1 MNEIVEKA
9 ENNLQRNP
17 SVFATMEQGLMV
29 AGQFVN
35 KSYLC
40 NLNDYPVIPIDE
52 DLKVHNKIRL
62 YHVQKIVYDKNENIN
77 DKLIS
82 VYNAL
87 QDLRSAAL
95 LVIDSTESGIEFYIG
110 TRSEDDA
117 STAGMILQKGIEGNF
132 PGSEVAGI
140 KNSQIEEL
148 MSRIV
153 ISDSINTDKN
163 VAAVTIVPSE
173 RDNDKDRFV
182 QGIEK
187 FIDTMLGDKFTAII
201 IANPLSKEVLNLRK
215 QGLEELYSNV
225 SSFATLT
232 LSYGTNFSE
241 AISEGNCKNFSNS
254 LNKSISNT
262 NSRATGTTSSHTAS
276 KSHGSN
282 WNFGIFGTNSNKS
295 ASDTYGVSSTDS
307 WSQAVTSG
315 TTETT
320 SEGVST
326 NKTLTEGDTRNLTM
340 NYENKT
346 VKNLMEKID
355 EHLKRIKDCESFG
368 LWECAG
374 YFISQ
379 DIQTSVV
386 AANTYKALMTG
397 TGSSVENSYVNIWG
411 VRNGINTKE
420 VLEYLNYGIHPQIE
434 IPLSVGLDNQIVTPA
449 CMISGNELPIV
460 MGMPHKSVTGMTAI
474 SMAEFGRNV
483 FINSAQKTERQI
495 KIGKVYHMGREENN
509 EVNLDVNSFASHCFI
524 TGSTGSGKSNTSYR
538 ILDEMLRN
546 GIKFLVVEPAKGE
559 YKKDFQ
565 GLENIN
571 IFCTN
576 PKQYRMLKI
585 NPFKFNENIHIL
597 EHLDRLIEIFSACWP
612 MYAAMPAIFKESI
625 EKAYEVC
632 GWDLGNSIYIPNKH
646 SKYPTFRDLVKIL
659 PEIINNSSYSSESK
673 GDYIGALVTRVRSM
687 TTGISGQIFCD
698 DNDIDDSVLF
708 DENTIVDLSRV
719 GSMETKSLIMGI
731 IVMKLNEYRMA
742 TTAGENISLKHVTV
756 LEEAHNL
763 LKRTSTEQSQEGS
776 NLMGKSVEMIS
787 NSIAEMRTYGEG
799 FIIID
804 QSPTAVD
811 ISAIKNTNTKIV
823 MRLPE
828 KGDCEAI
835 GMAMALNEEQV
846 NELSKLGKGK
856 AVILQN
862 DWLEAVLTSIYFWG
876 DKYKTTLEQPGYEQ
890 TLKMRG
896 MLVKELYEQY
906 NSKSID
912 YIRLNDIINNSGIST
927 YKKAEYCT
935 LIKKE
940 LENRNNIPAERFAM
954 LLSAILNCDG
964 LFAALPATFK
974 GQFIDNE
981 RLSEETIDDAEAW
994 RSIMSRALN
1003 KYLIIEDD
1011 LNNMIIKFLLY
1022 GRAKTFTEDHRYL
1035 ILYKALYK
1043 RGMLTR

>member
-1 MNEIVEKA
+1 MNEIIETAEKH
-9 ENNLQRNP
+9 LQKN
-17 SVFATMEQGLMV
+17 SNTAAVMEQGLV
-29 AGQFVN
+29 AADQFVN
-35 KSYLC
+35 RNYLC
-40 NLNDYPVIPIDE
+40 NLNDYPVITLDE
-52 DLKVHNKIRL
+52 ELKVYNKMRL
-62 YHVQKIVYDKNENIN
+62 YNIKKIVYDKNENIN

-82 VYNAL
+82 VYSAL
-87 QDLRSAAL
+87 QNLKSTAL
-95 LVIDSTESGIEFYIG
+95 LMVDSSNKGIEFYLG
-110 TRSEDDA
+110 VRSEDDA
-117 STAGMILQKGIEGNF
+117 ATAGMILQKGILGNF
-132 PGSEVAGI
+132 PGSEVVGI

-148 MSRIV
+148 MTRVVS
-153 ISDSINTDKN
+153 SDSVNTEKN
-163 VAAVTIVPSE
+163 VASVTIVPSE
-173 RDNDKDRFV
+173 RDDDKEKFV

-187 FIDTMLGDKFTAII
+187 FIDTMMGEKFTALI
-201 IANPLSKEVLNLRK
+201 IANPLSKDVLQLRK

-241 AISEGNCKNFSNS
+241 AISEGNCRNFSNS

-262 NSRATGTTSSHTAS
+262 NSRSTGTSSSHSTS
-276 KSHGSN
+276 DSHGSS
-282 WNFGIFGTNSNKS
+282 WSFGIFGTNSSKS
-295 ASDTYGVSSTDS
+295 SSDTYGTSSTDS

-320 SEGVST
+320 SEGTST

-346 VKNLMEKID
+346 VKNLMARID
-355 EHLKRIKDCESFG
+355 KQLERIDNCESFG

-379 DIQTSVV
+379 DIQTAVV
-386 AANTYKALMTG
+386 AANTYKALMAG
-397 TGSSVENSYVNIWG
+397 TESSVENSFVNIWG
-411 VRNGINTKE
+411 VRNGINTKR
-420 VLEYLNYGIHPQIE
+420 VLEYLNFGIHPQVE
-434 IPLSVGLDNQIVTPA
+434 IPLTAGIDNQIVTPA

-460 MGMPHKSVTGMTAI
+460 MGVPHKSVTGLTAM
-474 SMAEFGRNV
+474 SVAEFGRNV
-483 FINSAQKTERQI
+483 FTNSEKCNEREI
-495 KIGKVYHMGREENN
+495 KIGKVFHMGREENN

-546 GIKFLVVEPAKGE
+546 GVKFLVVEPAKGE
-559 YKKDFQ
+559 YKKDFG

-576 PKQYRMLKI
+576 PKHYRMLKL
-585 NPFKFNENIHIL
+585 NPFKFNDNIHIL

-625 EKAYEVC
+625 EKAYEKC
-632 GWDLGNSIYIPNKH
+632 GWDLGNSIYIPNNH
-646 SKYPTFRDLVKIL
+646 SKYPTFVDLLDIL
-659 PEIINNSSYSSESK
+659 PDIINNSSYSSDSK

-698 DNDIDDSVLF
+698 SNDIEDSILF
-708 DENTIVDLSRV
+708 DENTIIDLSRV

-731 IVMKLNEYRMA
+731 VVMKLNEYRMA
-742 TTAGENISLKHVTV
+742 TAEGENVPLKHVTV

-763 LKRTSTEQSQEGS
+763 LKRTSTEQSQEDS

-787 NSIAEMRTYGEG
+787 SSIAEMRTYGEG

-835 GMAMALNEEQV
+835 GMAMALNEEQI

-862 DWLEAVLTSIYFWG
+862 NWLESVLTSIYFWG
-876 DKYKTTLEQPGYEQ
+876 DKYKVTAEQLEYSEV
-890 TLKMRG
+890 LKMRG
-896 MLVKELYEQY
+896 ILVQVLYEQY
-906 NSKSID
+906 NSNSIN
-912 YIRLNDIINNSGIST
+912 YKKLCSIIEQSNISR
-927 YKKAEYCT
+927 YKKAEYAD
-935 LIKKE
+935 LIRKE
-940 LENRNNIPAERFAM
+940 FENTTQLKPER
-954 LLSAILNCDG
+954 LCIILNTILNCDG
-964 LFAALPATFK
+964 LFKALPEIFK
-974 GQFIDNE
+974 GQIV
-981 RLSEETIDDAEAW
+981 DDKDLDEKIIESAEVW
-994 RSIMSRALN
+994 QGIMHNALKN
-1003 KYLIIEDD
+1003 YLIANDD
-1011 LNNMIIKFLLY
+1011 FINLLIKFLLY
-1022 GRAKTFTEDHRYL
+1022 GKAKTFAEDHRYL

-1043 RGMLTR
+1043 REMLNR

>member
-1 MNEIVEKA
+1 MNELIETTEKH
-9 ENNLQRNP
+9 LQRNNNM
-17 SVFATMEQGLMV
+17 VAVMEQGLVV
-29 AGQFVN
+29 ADQFVN
-35 KSYLC
+35 RNYLS
-40 NLNDYPVIPIDE
+40 NLNDYPVIPMDE
-52 DLKVHNKIRL
+52 ELKVYNKIRL
-62 YHVQKIVYDKNENIN
+62 YCIKKIVYDKNENIN

-82 VYNAL
+82 VYSAL
-87 QDLRSAAL
+87 HNLESTAL
-95 LVIDSTESGIEFYIG
+95 LVMDSSETGIEFYLG
-110 TRSEDDA
+110 VRSEEDA
-117 STAGMILQKGIEGNF
+117 ATAGMILQKGMAGNF
-132 PGSEVAGI
+132 PGSEVEGI

-153 ISDSINTDKN
+153 SSDSVNTEKN

-173 RDNDKDRFV
+173 RDDDKEKFV

-187 FIDTMLGDKFTAII
+187 FIDTMMGEKFTAVI
-201 IANPLSKEVLNLRK
+201 IANPLNKEILQLRK

-241 AISEGNCKNFSNS
+241 AISEGNCRNFSNS

-262 NSRATGTTSSHTAS
+262 NSRSTGTTSSHS
-276 KSHGSN
+276 KSDSHGSN
-282 WNFGIFGTNSNKS
+282 WSFGIFGTNSSKS
-295 ASDTYGVSSTDS
+295 SSDTYGTSSTDS

-315 TTETT
+315 STETT
-320 SEGVST
+320 SEGTST

-355 EHLKRIKDCESFG
+355 EHLKRIGNCESFG

-379 DIQTSVV
+379 DIQTAVV
-386 AANTYKALMTG
+386 AANTYKALMAG
-397 TGSSVENSYVNIWG
+397 TESSVENSFVNIWG
-411 VRNGINTKE
+411 VRNGINTKK
-420 VLEYLNYGIHPQIE
+420 VLEYLNYGIHPQVQ
-434 IPLSVGLDNQIVTPA
+434 IPLTAGISDQIVTPA
-449 CMISGNELPIV
+449 CMISGNELPIA
-460 MGMPHKSVTGMTAI
+460 MGVPHKSVTGLTAM
-474 SMAEFGRNV
+474 SVAEFGRNV
-483 FINSAQKTERQI
+483 FTSASNNNEREI

-546 GIKFLVVEPAKGE
+546 GVKFLVVEPAKGE
-559 YKKDFQ
+559 YKKDFG

-576 PKQYRMLKI
+576 PKQYRMLKL
-585 NPFKFNENIHIL
+585 NPFKFNESIHIL

-625 EKAYEVC
+625 EKAYEKC
-632 GWDLGNSIYIPNKH
+632 GWDLGNSIYIPNNH
-646 SKYPTFRDLVKIL
+646 SKYPTFMDLLEIL
-659 PEIINNSSYSSESK
+659 PEIINNSSYSSDSK

-698 DNDIDDSVLF
+698 SNDIDDSILF
-708 DENTIVDLSRV
+708 DENTIIDLSRV

-731 IVMKLNEYRMA
+731 VVMKLNEYRMA
-742 TTAGENISLKHVTV
+742 TAEGENVPLKHITV

-787 NSIAEMRTYGEG
+787 SSIAEMRTYGEG

-835 GMAMALNEEQV
+835 GMAMALNDEQI

-862 DWLEAVLTSIYFWG
+862 NWLESVLTSIYFWG
-876 DKYKTTLEQPGYEQ
+876 DKYKIGSEQSEYKEI
-890 TLKMRG
+890 LKMRG
-896 MLVKELYEQY
+896 ILVKALYSQY
-906 NSKSID
+906 NCNSID
-912 YIRLNDIINNSGIST
+912 YKHLCTTIEQSNISP
-927 YKKAEYCT
+927 YKKAEYKD
-935 LIKKE
+935 LVKKE
-940 LENRNNIPAERFAM
+940 FENLTQITPEKFSKV
-954 LLSAILNCDG
+954 LSTILNYDG
-964 LFAALPATFK
+964 LFRALPEIYK
-974 GQFIDNE
+974 GQYVSE
-981 RLSEETIDDAEAW
+981 EELSEETI
-994 RSIMSRALN
+994 SRAETWKNIMHEALKN
-1003 KYLIIEDD
+1003 YLIADD
-1011 LNNMIIKFLLY
+1011 EFINILMKFLLY
-1022 GRAKTFTEDHRYL
+1022 GKAKTFVDDHRYL

-1043 RGMLTR
+1043 RGLLSR